1 MKTTPKVKGLL
12 AAAIVALLGAAA
24 ASRAAER
31 VTPDNFVRAESD
43 TNFKIKVDQGMFGKL
58 GHVREPAPIDNQLV
72 VRVNRDTLFSW
83 GVFDLSRP
91 LTIVKPDTGKRFQ
104 SMLVINEDHYVK
116 MIAYDPGEYVLTQ
129 KKIGT
134 RYVQIAVRTLVDANN
149 PEDVKAANAIQDRIA
164 IKQTDPGK
172 FEIPD
177 WDEATR
183 TKVSNGLKLMGSTL
197 PDSKRMFG
205 DVNQVDTV
213 RHMIG
218 TAAGFGGNPE
228 TDAVYLN
235 YTPEKNDGE
244 ASYVLKVGKVP
255 VDGFW
260 SVSVYNADGYF
271 QKNDYNSYSFNNMTA
286 KADAKGDTTIHFGG
300 DPKQENYLPVMK
312 GWNYTVRLYRPHNEI
327 IDGSWKF
334 PDATVAK

>member
-1 MKTTPKVKGLL
+1 MRTASK
-12 AAAIVALLGAAA
+12 AFIVMIA
-24 ASRAAER
+24 ASVAGPTGVLAGER
-31 VTPDNFVRAESD
+31 VTPDNFNRAESD
-43 TNFKIKVDQGMFGKL
+43 INFKIKVDQGMFGKL

-83 GVFDLSRP
+83 GVFDLSQP

-104 SMLVINEDHYVK
+104 SMLVVNEDHYVK

-129 KKIGT
+129 DKIGT
-134 RYVQIAVRTLVDANN
+134 RYVQIAFRTLVDANN
-149 PEDVKAANAIQDRIA
+149 SEDVKAANAVQDKIV
-164 IKQTDPGK
+164 IKQADPGK

-177 WDEATR
+177 WDEASR

-205 DVNQVDTV
+205 DVGQVDPI

-235 YTPEKNDGE
+235 YTPDMNNGNV
-244 ASYVLKVGKVP
+244 AYVLKIGKVP

-260 SVSVYNADGYF
+260 SVSVYNEEGYF
-271 QKNDYNSYSFNNMTA
+271 QKNDYNTYSFNNMTA
-286 KADAKGDTTIHFGG
+286 KADGEGNTTIQFGG
-300 DPKQENYLPVMK
+300 DPKQPNYLPIMK
-312 GWNYTVRLYRPHNEI
+312 GWNYTVRLYRPRKEI
-327 IDGSWKF
+327 LDGSWKF
-334 PDATVAK
+334 PDALPVK